1 MENYKKLERNT
12 KNKVIA
18 GVCSG
23 LADYFEIDTAIMRV
37 LFAFVFFIAGSGLLI
52 YLILWIAL
60 PARRD
65 DSPYNQAYDTASSAG
80 DSETNLPR
88 RAHQG
93 SMIGGLI
100 LILLGVLFLLGNL
113 IPRFNW
119 HTYWP
124 VILIVCGLILIVPFS
139 SRKHS

>member
-1 MENYKKLERNT
+1 MENYKKLERNVN
-12 KNKVIA
+12 NKVIG

-37 LFAFVFFIAGSGLLI
+37 LFAFLLLIGGLGLLI

-65 DSPYNQAYDTASSAG
+65 DSTYNQAYDSTTGEPENQVTSHS
-80 DSETNLPR
+80 
-88 RAHQG
+88 HQG
-93 SMIGGLI
+93 NLIAGLF
-100 LILLGVLFLLGNL
+100 LVLLGGLFLLGNL

-124 VILIVCGLILIVPFS
+124 VVLIVLGLVLIIPFS
-139 SRKHS
+139 SKKHS

>member
-1 MENYKKLERNT
+1 MENYKKLERNVN
-12 KNKVIA
+12 NKVIG

-37 LFAFVFFIAGSGLLI
+37 LFAFVFLIGGSGLLI

-65 DSPYNQAYDTASSAG
+65 DSPYNQAYESATG
-80 DSETNLPR
+80 DPETRVTR
-88 RAHQG
+88 RTHQG
-93 SMIGGLI
+93 SLIAGLI
-100 LILLGVLFLLGNL
+100 LVLLGVLFLLGNL

-124 VILIVCGLILIVPFS
+124 VVLIALGLVLIIPFS
-139 SRKHS
+139 SKKHS

>member
-1 MENYKKLERNT
+1 MENYKKLERNVN
-12 KNKVIA
+12 NKVIG

-37 LFAFVFFIAGSGLLI
+37 LFAFLLLIGGLGLLI

-65 DSPYNQAYDTASSAG
+65 DSTYNQAYDSTTGEPENQVTCHS
-80 DSETNLPR
+80 
-88 RAHQG
+88 HQG
-93 SMIGGLI
+93 NLIAGLI
-100 LILLGVLFLLGNL
+100 LVLLGSLFLLGNL

-124 VILIVCGLILIVPFS
+124 VVLIVLGLVLIIPFS
-139 SRKHS
+139 SKKHS